1 MTGGGPQD
9 CGVQDSINGIQLF
22 VQEWNTGNRKQ
33 IECPNAPKPAVVEIP
48 RAGGGKVRVWV
59 KAKEL
64 ESKDS
69 GVYLT
74 PSGTI
79 DGDFDFLTVVR
90 FTDVE
95 QSRADFYI
103 MTREEVETS
112 RKKEWLQARN
122 FCGQESWEKLENA
135 VQS

>member
-9 CGVQDSINGIQLF
+9 CGVQDSINGIRLF
-22 VQEWNTGNRKQ
+22 VQKWNTGNQKQ

-64 ESKDS
+64 ESKDPD
-69 GVYLT
+69 VYLT
-74 PSGTI
+74 RSGTV
-79 DGDFDFLTVVR
+79 DGGFNFLAVVH
-90 FTDVE
+90 FTDAE

-103 MTREEVETS
+103 MTREEVEAR
-112 RKKEWLQARN
+112 RKKEWLQARD
-122 FCGQESWEKLENA
+122 FCGQEAWDKLENA
-135 VQS
+135 VQI